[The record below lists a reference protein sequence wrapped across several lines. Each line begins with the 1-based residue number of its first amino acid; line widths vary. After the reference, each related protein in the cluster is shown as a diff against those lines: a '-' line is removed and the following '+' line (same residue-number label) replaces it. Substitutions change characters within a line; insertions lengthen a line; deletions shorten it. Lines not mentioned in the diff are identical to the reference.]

1 MGTKASHWWTVPQ
14 CHNCHANGVH
24 MKGEISFWGDID
36 RVKALALKLY
46 EISGNME
53 LAKRITNG
61 FRHQFLGG
69 KFKR

>member
-1 MGTKASHWWTVPQ
+1 
-14 CHNCHANGVH
+14 